1 MSKEEN
7 AGKESNTVM
16 GIREIL
22 NLLPHRYPFLMV
34 DKVIALEKGKSIVA
48 VKNTTMNEQYFQG
61 HFPSYPVMPGV
72 LILEA
77 LAQAGGILAYK
88 TEEDDDLKNRL
99 TYFMGIDKA
108 RFRKPIFPGSTVML
122 YAELVKRKQF
132 VWVFHGRA
140 EVEGKLCAEAELM
153 ASFLPKQDNGN

>member
-1 MSKEEN
+1 MINEGS
-7 AGKESNTVM
+7 SNLTEI

-22 NLLPHRYPFLMV
+22 NLLPHRFPFLMV
-34 DKVIALEKGKSIVA
+34 DKVIALEKGKSITA
-48 VKNTTMNEQYFQG
+48 IKNTTINEPFFQG

-88 TEEDDDLKNRL
+88 TEEDDDLKNML

-108 RFRKPIFPGSTVML
+108 RFRKPIFPGSTIVL
-122 YAELVKRKQF
+122 NVELVKRKQF
-132 VWVFHGRA
+132 IWMFHGKA
-140 EVEGKLCAEAELM
+140 LVDGKLCAEADLM
-153 ASFLPKQDNGN
+153 ASFVKP